1 MKMNLSDEFLQLLEQ
16 ITYIDQERG
25 TNIMLELTEVI
36 GHARAEDLSPTEITD
51 LVALRVRTLTLKG
64 VITPGE
70 QQDLVQKL
78 IKVLPIAMMNA

>member
-1 MKMNLSDEFLQLLEQ
+1 MKINLSDDFRQLLEQ

-25 TNIMLELTEVI
+25 TDVILELTEVI
-36 GHARAEDLSPTEITD
+36 GHARAEGLSPAEITD
-51 LVALRVRTLTLKG
+51 LVSLRVRTMTLKG

-70 QQDLVQKL
+70 QQDLIKEL